1 MNRIKELREKANMKQ
16 ADLGKLLN
24 VQAAAISKYESEKI
38 PLTAETI
45 IAIANIF
52 NVSIDYVLCRD
63 FPYGGDHSIGEMLGY
78 ESKDETAV
86 TFQNKLA
93 NQIDFSGAKIGDLA
107 ECLGVPEKLILD
119 WLTDKDSSYSKY
131 YPQLSKFFNVSER
144 YWTSPNAISP
154 GIEPNM
160 EEYLLILMRRD
171 YMASGEINSAYGSLE
186 DYFPG
191 IQVIT
196 DQAEAD
202 LIRDFRKMN
211 QDSKDI
217 VKGKCK
223 EVLRTQRY
231 DEANEDAMELPKA
244 SGK

>member
-1 MNRIKELREKANMKQ
+1 MYGEQLKKLRNQKGLTQSELGNELGVIKQTISNWENNISEPDIETLVKY
-16 ADLGKLLN
+16 ADYFG
-24 VQAAAISKYESEKI
+24 V
-38 PLTAETI
+38 PLDVVI
-45 IAIANIF
+45 GR
-52 NVSIDYVLCRD
+52 S
-63 FPYGGDHSIGEMLGY
+63 SIGKVLGY
-78 ESKDETAV
+78 DDSDEHAS
-86 TFQNKLA
+86 TFQHKLA

-244 SGK
+244 SGKY